1 MAPMAVDNHGSANN
15 NNTLNAKAAT
25 FEPVGNL
32 ATDSYHSASSAAAIA
47 TEAAY
52 AAHNYHP
59 LPVVFSRA
67 QGCDVWDPEGVLCL
81 SAPGAPTR
89 RVI

>member
-1 MAPMAVDNHGSANN
+1 MAVDNHGPAN

-67 QGCDVWDPEGVLCL
+67 QGCDVWDPEGVLCPCVY
-81 SAPGAPTR
+81 SQSTR
-89 RVI
+89 QFVELFG

>member
-1 MAPMAVDNHGSANN
+1 MAPHAVETE
-15 NNTLNAKAAT
+15 NTNGAALNAKAAT
-25 FEPVGNL
+25 FQPVGNV

-47 TEAAY
+47 TEAGY

-67 QGCDVWDPEGVLCL
+67 QGCDVWDPEGALHMSCIIPVL
-81 SAPGAPTR
+81 
-89 RVI
+89 VY